1 MEQVSS
7 NTGASNPRKRMDDI
21 DIMKCI
27 FIVLMV
33 IFHLVYIGDSY
44 PYVKKV
50 VYTFHMT
57 GFLLFSGYLMNI
69 RKSWKD
75 FAKTLMWYAIP
86 YLIMECGYILMAS
99 MLPIR
104 EHIDKL
110 TPAVFFDTLL
120 LHPLGP
126 YWYLQTLILCGF
138 TYFAI
143 FRTPPKFSLHSRLIG
158 LGLILYVYAQW
169 LHIIS
174 LSAGFYFLVG
184 AIMQQAPL
192 PFNKLFQPSPM
203 ALLAFALLILSPINL
218 SPIQVGGIFIVYSV
232 ICIGMLLTKH
242 LRGKTRATLLFIGRN
257 TLPIFLFSPIFT
269 LLSKHLLPLVSFD
282 SSGILFILVSL
293 PVCLLGS
300 FAIGWVMDSIHLS
313 PLFFGKRKVLA

>member
-1 MEQVSS
+1 
-7 NTGASNPRKRMDDI
+7 
-21 DIMKCI
+21 
-27 FIVLMV
+27 
-33 IFHLVYIGDSY
+33 
-44 PYVKKV
+44 
-50 VYTFHMT
+50 
-57 GFLLFSGYLMNI
+57 
-69 RKSWKD
+69 
-75 FAKTLMWYAIP
+75 
-86 YLIMECGYILMAS
+86 GYIFMAS

-143 FRTPPKFSLHSRLIG
+143 FRIPKLSLHSRLIG
-158 LGLILYVYAQW
+158 LGLIFCVYAQW

-184 AIMQQAPL
+184 AIMQQTSL
-192 PFNKLFQPSPM
+192 PFNKLFQPSPV
-203 ALLAFALLILSPINL
+203 ALLAFTLLILSPINL

-242 LRGKTRATLLFIGRN
+242 LRGEIREILLFIGRN

-282 SSGILFILVSL
+282 SSGILFIFVSL

-300 FAIGWVMDSIHLS
+300 FAIGWVIDSIHLS
-313 PLFFGKRKVLA
+313 PLFFGKKKVLA

>member
-7 NTGASNPRKRMDDI
+7 TLSSNPRKRMDDI

-75 FAKTLMWYAIP
+75 FAKTIVWYAIP

-110 TPAVFFDTLL
+110 TPVVFLDKLL

-126 YWYLQTLILCGF
+126 YWYLQTLILCGL
-138 TYFAI
+138 TYFTI
-143 FRTPPKFSLHSRLIG
+143 FRIPKLSLHSRLISF
-158 LGLILYVYAQW
+158 GLILCVYAQW

-174 LSAGFYFLVG
+174 RRAGFYFVGG
-184 AIMQQAPL
+184 AIMKQAPL
-192 PFNKLFQPSPM
+192 PFNKLFKPSPV

-242 LRGKTRATLLFIGRN
+242 LKGKTRAVLLFIGRN
-257 TLPIFLFSPIFT
+257 TLPVFLFSPIFT

-282 SSGILFILVSL
+282 SFGILFILASL

-313 PLFFGKRKVLA
+313 PLFFGKKKVLV

>member
-7 NTGASNPRKRMDDI
+7 TLSSNPRKRMDDI

-75 FAKTLMWYAIP
+75 FAKTIVWYAIP

-110 TPAVFFDTLL
+110 TPVVFLDKLL

-126 YWYLQTLILCGF
+126 YWYLQTLILCGL
-138 TYFAI
+138 TYFTI
-143 FRTPPKFSLHSRLIG
+143 FRIPKLSLHSRLISF
-158 LGLILYVYAQW
+158 GLILCVYAQW

-184 AIMQQAPL
+184 AIMKQAPL
-192 PFNKLFQPSPM
+192 PFNKLFKPSPV

-242 LRGKTRATLLFIGRN
+242 LKGKTRAVLLFIGRN
-257 TLPIFLFSPIFT
+257 TLPVFLFSPIFT

-282 SSGILFILVSL
+282 SFGILFILASL

-313 PLFFGKRKVLA
+313 PLFFGKKKVLV